1 MLLGRGRRLLT
12 LAGALAATAAA
23 LSAGPAVAAVP
34 DPVPCAGPSC
44 WDPEPTTEPWQW
56 QLQGRIDLAVPAPV
70 YDIDVDN
77 PTAVVDAIHAQGDRA
92 ICYFSVG
99 TYEPFRDD
107 AGEFPR
113 RVRGRRLARF
123 ENERWLD
130 IRKRR
135 VLAPIMEARFDRCAE
150 KGFDAVEPDVV
161 DGYQNRTGFR
171 LRGRHQL
178 RYNAW
183 VANAV
188 HERGMAVG
196 LKNDLGQ
203 VRRLL
208 PYFDFAVN
216 EQCFQYRECDVLDA
230 FIAAGKPVFGAEY
243 RVPLARFCERSIAHG
258 FSTIRKRFSLKAFRR
273 TCSGAT
279 VATIEELSG
288 L

>member
-1 MLLGRGRRLLT
+1 MRVGRGCWGIT
-12 LAGALAATAAA
+12 LATALAVTAAFA
-23 LSAGPAVAAVP
+23 TPASAAIPG
-34 DPVPCAGPSC
+34 PVPCTGPSC

-56 QLQGRIDLAVPAPV
+56 QLQGRVDLSVPAPV

-77 PTAVVDAIHAQGDRA
+77 PAGVVDAIHAQGDRA

-107 AGEFPR
+107 AGDFPR
-113 RVRGRRLARF
+113 RVLGRRLARF

-130 IRKRR
+130 IRRR
-135 VLAPIMEARFDRCAE
+135 RILRPIMAARLDRCAG

-161 DGYQNRTGFR
+161 DAYQNRTGFR

-183 VANAV
+183 VANAA
-188 HERGMAVG
+188 HERGLAVG

-243 RVPLARFCERSIAHG
+243 KLAPARFCARSIAHG

-273 TCSGAT
+273 TC
-279 VATIEELSG
+279 
-288 L
+288 